1 MDTSPDLVIS
11 HSLRDVTWT
20 RTEHALGSDHYMIQV
35 TVPFKSPRHTYMTHK
50 LINWDALRT
59 ARTALPDNPI
69 TDITDWIDSLQ
80 IDILHHA
87 QQIETT
93 TDTPT
98 LDTGLAHLWEAY
110 HSLLESTV
118 GFRPHLSTQD
128 AMLQITHDIFDPL
141 IPSHTKAV
149 LALDLSK
156 AFDRVEHHAIMTAL
170 SPLNVGAQKSELL
183 CIRPKNHNSPC
194 SPIVIELDGR
204 PIPEVETLRILGDAL
219 SRQLLARRRRRRRN
233 ASALVIR
240 TGAMSAWNSAAKAL
254 VHAIAVKPSPSFYK
268 DLQTTFQ
275 RKSAMAYVTL
285 LRSHQ
290 PAVHALC
297 LLLCVFA
304 LAAVVSGVV
313 FVVLRMCNRCGA
325 RRQVDVNDEYRQRY
339 GTLVK
344 MQLVCIGGLG
354 TWLLALYLCNG
365 GIRAGL
371 TDMDAADQS
380 MQVDTYAFFKNMQ
393 QGFGEIFNTTYPVL
407 NAIAND
413 VGDSDIMASKVLARY
428 KLKEN
433 ASSSALFS
441 PVGNAINYYEKMVSA
456 LNAEGSSKELP
467 KKVERS
473 LRHAVEGMKGELN
486 SAEIAAKE
494 ALMQDKATPRI
505 DVQRSLTDTAD
516 RIKTSH
522 DQYELD
528 FQQALQMASTAH
540 MLNHDKSIVN
550 PQSLR
555 IYRAAFL
562 MVSVV
567 SVAIIVA
574 GLIFGFILG
583 VSNYRSYIRPT
594 QRNTACNMGGIL
606 LISNAGLMWATCAF
620 IPVLLTFCF
629 PLAALLEA
637 YVCQPYDERDGSSM
651 DGNAQRFRTQLFGA
665 AETQHLQ
672 EYVKNSTI
680 NDINKYAKSIMD
692 NLQQDDLAEQL
703 TLSTAS
709 KEFDI
714 FLDSVKTVSASTTKL
729 LASKDPTTDVDV
741 AIAQEVILFLND
753 SLGKAEEIK
762 REVTQTNGLWL
773 SLVCCLL
780 SMLAAIPVTLMI
792 SRYFVRMQRYLVDGK
807 PPDEEVRGEQ
817 EARMKQ
823 EKHLDAECSSAS
835 TEKRASDDRL
845 RYGRREHCSGKS
857 FLVDARLRICGG
869 EDFWRERKRK
879 KRRHRE
885 DINYPRS
892 SSLRAKTYC
901 WKFFLC

>member
-1 MDTSPDLVIS
+1 M
-11 HSLRDVTWT
+11 
-20 RTEHALGSDHYMIQV
+20 
-35 TVPFKSPRHTYMTHK
+35 
-50 LINWDALRT
+50 
-59 ARTALPDNPI
+59 
-69 TDITDWIDSLQ
+69 
-80 IDILHHA
+80 
-87 QQIETT
+87 
-93 TDTPT
+93 
-98 LDTGLAHLWEAY
+98 
-110 HSLLESTV
+110 LE
-118 GFRPHLSTQD
+118 QD
-128 AMLQITHDIFDPL
+128 
-141 IPSHTKAV
+141 
-149 LALDLSK
+149 
-156 AFDRVEHHAIMTAL
+156 
-170 SPLNVGAQKSELL
+170 
-183 CIRPKNHNSPC
+183 
-194 SPIVIELDGR
+194 
-204 PIPEVETLRILGDAL
+204 DAL
-219 SRQLLARRRRRRRN
+219 SQQLLARRRRRRRRRN

-240 TGAMSAWNSAAKAL
+240 TGAMSAWNSAAKTL
-254 VHAIAVKPSPSFYK
+254 VHAIAVRPSPNFYK

-275 RKSAMAYVTL
+275 QKSTMAYVTL

-290 PAVHALC
+290 PAVYALC
-297 LLLCVFA
+297 LLLSVFA

-313 FVVLRMCNRCGA
+313 FVVLRMYNRCGA
-325 RRQVDVNDEYRQRY
+325 RRQVDVTDEYRQRY

-380 MQVDTYAFFKNMQ
+380 MQVDTYAFFKHMQ
-393 QGFGEIFNTTYPVL
+393 QAFGEIFNTTYPVL
-407 NAIAND
+407 NAIASD
-413 VGDSDIMASKVLARY
+413 VGDS
-428 KLKEN
+428 
-433 ASSSALFS
+433 
-441 PVGNAINYYEKMVSA
+441 
-456 LNAEGSSKELP
+456 
-467 KKVERS
+467 
-473 LRHAVEGMKGELN
+473 
-486 SAEIAAKE
+486 
-494 ALMQDKATPRI
+494 

-516 RIKTSH
+516 RIKASH

-583 VSNYRSYIRPT
+583 VSNYRSYVRPT
-594 QRNTACNMGGIL
+594 QRNTACNMGGIV

-620 IPVLLTFCF
+620 IPLLLTFCF

-651 DGNAQRFRTQLFGA
+651 DGAARHLFNIPKGKMFRQFTPSNILGKCNEETAYASISNLSLSPLEQLNAQRFRAQLFEA
-665 AETQHLQ
+665 AGTQHLQ
-672 EYVKNSTI
+672 EYVKHSTLNTI
-680 NDINKYAKSIMD
+680 NQYAKSIMD
-692 NLQQDDLAEQL
+692 NLQQDNLAKQL
-703 TLSTAS
+703 MLSTAS

-714 FLDSVKTVSASTTKL
+714 FLESVKTVNASTTKL
-729 LASKDPTTDVDV
+729 LASKDPTTNVDV

-753 SLGKAEEIK
+753 SMGKAEEIK
-762 REVTQTNGLWL
+762 REATQTLRTSVGDCAAARRVASMGFLVACRIVSDNMNGLWL

-823 EKHLDAECSSAS
+823 EKHL
-835 TEKRASDDRL
+835 KRIKEV
-845 RYGRREHCSGKS
+845 REHILQQSR
-857 FLVDARLRICGG
+857 DARCLVMSFDTLEAPPTLPPVSPDSGCPDLARIIPTAVVRRVGIDDPKLPRGKQSPFCRVVALKPAAPGAEVHPLKSALQTDGFDVDDVSTAAG
-869 EDFWRERKRK
+869 EFYSAMQGSEPVEVKTSGENANAKSVDIK
-879 KRRHRE
+879 K
-885 DINYPRS
+885 I
-892 SSLRAKTYC
+892 
-901 WKFFLC
+901 